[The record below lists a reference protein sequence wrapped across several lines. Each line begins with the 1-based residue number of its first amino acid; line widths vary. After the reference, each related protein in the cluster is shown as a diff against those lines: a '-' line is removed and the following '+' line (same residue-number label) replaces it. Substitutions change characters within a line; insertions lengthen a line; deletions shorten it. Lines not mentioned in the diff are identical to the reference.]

1 MMTLSGRS
9 VQVCKT
15 AFCSLLQVGRKKV
28 DCILRKK
35 KQNNSA
41 PPLDQRGRHDNRP
54 HKIHDDVKQYV
65 RQQIESFPAESSHYS
80 RHINPHKKYLS
91 PLLNL
96 TKMFKMYLE
105 KCKAENMPE
114 KFTQIKKCSYV
125 HIFEIEY
132 NLSFGEPKSDTCST
146 CDANQ
151 QTEEHRENVSL
162 GFELQKN
169 DRAYARESNKACFVT
184 MDLQQTM
191 PLPKMTTNKAFYLR
205 QMWFYNLGFH
215 IISGSQKEFAVFC
228 TWTENV
234 ANRGSDEICS
244 SLLTL
249 LEMVDTLKGKDHLI
263 IWSDSCAG
271 QNKNWQLI
279 CLYQLLIEKNVFKTI
294 DHKYPEVGHT
304 YLDSDRDFGRIEK
317 VLRKHGNI
325 YTPEKY
331 REIISTASRNNV
343 VLDMTNH
350 FRDFTNLTSGLRLIN
365 RKKDL
370 LGLKVPFRDLRW
382 IRVEEYGSYLF
393 KQSFLEFEPFRKV
406 NILRNGA
413 TTSCEISSVQRLEE
427 HAGILSGEKINDLQ
441 QQLLFV
447 PEEFKWFYDKVIKGN
462 DAKVRDGKTKKNS
475 KRSRVMGAE
484 EM

>member
-1 MMTLSGRS
+1 MSSRSRKIVEMALKKAAAGEPDLDAICQSQTNQEDEPDSNNTENEIAFFSSGS
-9 VQVCKT
+9 
-15 AFCSLLQVGRKKV
+15 SDLYEP
-28 DCILRKK
+28 
-35 KQNNSA
+35 SS
-41 PPLDQRGRHDNRP
+41 
-54 HKIHDDVKQYV
+54 
-65 RQQIESFPAESSHYS
+65 EEESSDEENAMVTEDDFDHEEVVKSHGIIADVEDTNKNDSDQEGSS
-80 RHINPHKKYLS
+80 R
-91 PLLNL
+91 
-96 TKMFKMYLE
+96 M
-105 KCKAENMPE
+105 
-114 KFTQIKKCSYV
+114 
-125 HIFEIEY
+125 
-132 NLSFGEPKSDTCST
+132 DT
-146 CDANQ
+146 N
-151 QTEEHRENVSL
+151 EEHRENVSL

-365 RKKDL
+365 KKKDL

-427 HAGILSGEKINDLQ
+427 HAGILSEEKINDLQ